1 MELID
6 RSLIGR
12 TLRHLGGQTTAR
24 SNAADASAT
33 LRNRRRE
40 REEVEAFLHAHW
52 GTRLIREGS
61 RTPNPL
67 PARSHG
73 EAQIPEM

>member
-12 TLRHLGGQTTAR
+12 TLRHLGGQATAR

-33 LRNRRRE
+33 LRQRRRE
-40 REEVEAFLHAHW
+40 REEVEAFLRAH
-52 GTRLIREGS
+52 G
-61 RTPNPL
+61 
-67 PARSHG
+67 
-73 EAQIPEM
+73 IPEM

>member
-1 MELID
+1 MEPID

-12 TLRHLGGQTTAR
+12 TLRQLGGQTTAR

-33 LRNRRRE
+33 LRKRRRE

-52 GTRLIREGS
+52 RTQLTPEGG
-61 RTPNPL
+61 RAPNPL
-67 PARSHG
+67 PARSRG
-73 EAQIPEM
+73 DAPIPET